1 MVSLKYINQNKFLT
15 FPMSLD
21 LHCRNQTPSE
31 AEFYSGP
38 LYSLAT
44 PEICKH
50 LGILDITSRNSY

>member
-1 MVSLKYINQNKFLT
+1 MVSLKYINQNEFLT

-44 PEICKH
+44 PEKCKH
-50 LGILDITSRNSY
+50 LSILDITSRNSY